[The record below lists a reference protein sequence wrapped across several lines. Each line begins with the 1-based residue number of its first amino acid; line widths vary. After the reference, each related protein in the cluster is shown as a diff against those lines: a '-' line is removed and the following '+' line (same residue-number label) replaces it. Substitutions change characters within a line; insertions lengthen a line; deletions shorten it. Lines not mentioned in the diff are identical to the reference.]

1 MKLDNVKRIV
11 VEDFSKTNR
20 SDIEKLGFIINN
32 IFEQLQQILTKNVT
46 IADNLNESLI
56 DIDVS
61 VDALGNPMLRTQF
74 KYNLK
79 GPCRGTQVIFA
90 TNLDNFTTYPVS
102 QPFISFQQLDGG
114 LIQVKNITGLQANN
128 KYRLTVRVTGN

>member
-11 VEDFSKTNR
+11 VEDFSRDNR

-46 IADNLNESLI
+46 ISDNLNESLV
-56 DIDVS
+56 DVDVS
-61 VDALGNPMLRTQF
+61 VDAVGNPMLRTQF
-74 KYNLK
+74 RYNLR
-79 GPCRGTQVIFA
+79 GPCRGVQVIYA
-90 TNLDNFTTYPVS
+90 TNLDNFTTYPLS
-102 QPFISFQQLDGG
+102 QPFISFQQLDTG
-114 LIQVKNITGLQANN
+114 LIQIKNISGLQANN